1 MSMPMQVVK
10 QLEGLEGLDP
20 LIKQL
25 QHVVS
30 RLVKPRIVRNT
41 LSGTTL
47 GHALH
52 PMLTDLPIGAWTA
65 AGLLDLVG
73 GKRSTHAAD
82 LLVGAGIA
90 AAVPT
95 AAAGAND
102 WSDTYGDE
110 ARVGLVH
117 AALNSTALLLYG
129 ASLAARA
136 SRHRTLGRL
145 LGWSGLAAV
154 VASGYLGGHLTF
166 AQGVNVN
173 HTAFE
178 ERPTDWTPATS
189 SAELGEGAT
198 IAATAGSATVFLH
211 RHDGRIYALAN
222 TCSHLG
228 GPLNEGTV
236 HDGCI
241 TCPWH
246 GSTFRLDTGKVVRGP
261 ARTAQPTYDVREA
274 AGQMEVRA
282 AQP

>member
-1 MSMPMQVVK
+1 MSMPTQVVQ
-10 QLEGLEGLDP
+10 QLGRLDGLDP
-20 LIKQL
+20 LIQ
-25 QHVVS
+25 QAQRVVS
-30 RLVKPRIVRNT
+30 RLVQPRIVRNT

-47 GHALH
+47 GHPLH
-52 PMLTDLPIGAWTA
+52 PVLTDLPIGMWSA

-73 GKRSTHAAD
+73 GKRGRPAAD
-82 LLVGAGIA
+82 LLIGAGIA

-102 WSDTYGDE
+102 WSDTTGDE
-110 ARVGLVH
+110 ARIGLLH
-117 AALNSTALLLYG
+117 AALNTTALTLYG
-129 ASLAARA
+129 ASLAART
-136 SRHRTLGRL
+136 SGHRALGRL
-145 LGWSGLAAV
+145 LGWTGLAAV
-154 VASGYLGGHLTF
+154 VTSGYLGGHLSF
-166 AQGVNVN
+166 SRGVNVN

-178 ERPTDWTPATS
+178 DRPTDWTPLVS

-211 RHDGRIYALAN
+211 RHDGRVYAFAN
-222 TCSHLG
+222 TCTHLG

-246 GSTFRLDTGKVVRGP
+246 GSTFRLETGEIVRGP
-261 ARTAQPTYDVREA
+261 ASSALPTYDVRES
-274 AGQMEVRA
+274 AGRIEVRA